1 MPNFGEMSAQH
12 VIYIPCAL
20 LVGLV
25 VGYIMGA
32 RAVRGELE
40 RRKKQMKE

>member
-1 MPNFGEMSAQH
+1 MPNFGEMTSQH

-25 VGYIMGA
+25 IGYVMGA
-32 RAVRGELE
+32 RAVRSELE
-40 RRKKQMKE
+40 RRKRQMKE